1 MKPRSN
7 LILLLILAISATYS
21 VTAQEKTSGKS
32 LKEGLFQLNEIDMHV
47 HAGKERPLPLN
58 DWIDLFVKDG
68 RKVMLLLDHLEL
80 YRMDDKKNKEWVK
93 KNNFNDWYPDMT
105 TGKYDFIKEMA
116 KVENRNDILVF
127 RGWEIWEGELE
138 RGLEKEPMREAEV
151 IGWHMSKA
159 AWNGKVPAGKELIQR
174 ARQIIDVQK
183 EFPVPMIIFHPFSGY
198 IKAVQEAAIKNGRSL
213 SSIKKEEYRYFT
225 PDEQKELI
233 DILSSGSVYIEMES
247 GMIPFLSDPVV
258 HEAFTEDILP
268 LVEGGVKFT
277 VSTDAHGTGVFNESY
292 NPGLYFTDLC
302 ITPENVN
309 TIIRE
314 LLAIRAKKNI
324 R

>member
-32 LKEGLFQLNEIDMHV
+32 LKEGLFQMNEIDMHV

-127 RGWEIWEGELE
+127 RGWEIWEGEL
-138 RGLEKEPMREAEV
+138 
-151 IGWHMSKA
+151 
-159 AWNGKVPAGKELIQR
+159 
-174 ARQIIDVQK
+174 
-183 EFPVPMIIFHPFSGY
+183 
-198 IKAVQEAAIKNGRSL
+198 AVQEAAIKNGRSL

-258 HEAFTEDILP
+258 REAFTEDILP